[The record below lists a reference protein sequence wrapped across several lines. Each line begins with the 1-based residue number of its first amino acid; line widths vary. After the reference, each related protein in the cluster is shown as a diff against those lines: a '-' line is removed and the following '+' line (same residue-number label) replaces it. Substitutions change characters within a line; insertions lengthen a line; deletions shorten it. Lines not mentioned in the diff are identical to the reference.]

1 MPTKMNQLNTNWGMD
16 KTFDKIAYIK
26 SSQNTFETGQCNVV
40 PTFSALY
47 RQNDDAPDASNKKI
61 SDHLPLWAEFKVNE
75 LTQELNAAVERV

>member
-1 MPTKMNQLNTNWGMD
+1 MTKARFWGRPMW
-16 KTFDKIAYIK
+16 
-26 SSQNTFETGQCNVV
+26 SQVRAAISIWQGSCQCNVV

-75 LTQELNAAVERV
+75 LTQELNAAVKRM